1 MKKPQALV
9 IAVGWPRTPAIVDA
23 FGASATVAPLAYT
36 YLHISLLGAPGM
48 LIVLAGT
55 GVLRGMQDTRTPLYV
70 SVGMFTVN
78 GLLGAL
84 FVLGFGW
91 GIAGSDRGTVLGPT
105 GGGNL
110 FLV

>member
-1 MKKPQALV
+1 
-9 IAVGWPRTPAIVDA
+9 
-23 FGASATVAPLAYT
+23 
-36 YLHISLLGAPGM
+36 M

-70 SVGMFTVN
+70 SVGMSTVN

-91 GIAGSDRGTVLGPT
+91 GIAGSAWGTVLAQT
-105 GGGNL
+105 GGGILYAAAVARGARRHGAPLRPDALGFRVLVCAGFFLL
-110 FLV
+110 FRSLSL